1 MSSKDRVRWAV
12 AAAIILVI
20 VGWFG
25 YRVVTATW
33 AHTYWL
39 EYATLPADD
48 EALAAWLRA
57 QPGVTGASV
66 TREGGTLVIGFTQ
79 SFLRGGLAPD
89 VFGEATRLGYDG
101 LSSST
106 LTIHGGLRLW

>member
-48 EALAAWLRA
+48 EALAAWLRS
-57 QPGVTGASV
+57 QPGVSAPSV
-66 TREGGTLVIGFTQ
+66 TREGNTLVVQFKQ
-79 SFLRGGLAPD
+79 RSLWMAGGPN
-89 VFGEATRLGYDG
+89 VVGEADRLGYSG
-101 LSSST
+101 LRRSST
-106 LTIHGGLRLW
+106 HITGGLTLW